1 MAGTVVAVFD
11 SNRRAEEAAQ
21 ALVDDGVE
29 LADIALVFRGA
40 GGATGAPDVEGDAPE
55 QKEQEYL
62 SSSVRQVEEH
72 DVERPINTVDEA
84 LPRAVVGVVIGATLG
99 SLAASLLV
107 FQDSLASAISHHALA
122 VQFGSGIVGAVLGAA
137 LGALTSG
144 GIPTEAAQAYHQ
156 QVERGKTLVT
166 VLASSGNAPHFQ
178 EILRQ
183 HGGRRLGFFTRF
195 LDTVQS
201 IES

>member
-11 SNRRAEEAAQ
+11 SNRQAEEAAQ

-29 LADIALVFRGA
+29 LADISLVFRGA
-40 GGATGAPDVEGDAPE
+40 GGATGAPGTEGDAPE
-55 QKEQEYL
+55 QKQEEFL
-62 SSSVRQVEEH
+62 TSAVRQVEEH

-99 SLAASLLV
+99 SLLASLLV
-107 FQDSLASAISHHALA
+107 FTDVHPIITTHNALWVQIGSGLLGALA
-122 VQFGSGIVGAVLGAA
+122 GAA
-137 LGALTSG
+137 VGALTSG
-144 GIPTEAAQAYHQ
+144 GIPPEAAQAYHQ
-156 QVERGKTLVT
+156 QVERGKTLVA
-166 VLASSGNAPHFQ
+166 VLSSSHNAPHFQ
-178 EILRQ
+178 DILRQ

-201 IES
+201 LES